1 MKHRSDQNQKNH
13 YEDTFYMREA
23 LRLASRARGLT
34 SPNPIVG
41 ALVVKDGHIIG
52 RGFHARAGA
61 PHAEVVALDEA
72 GDNSKGATLYVT
84 LEPCCHYGKTPPC
97 TKKIINHG
105 IANVVIAVE
114 DPNPLVAGKGR
125 EELKKAGIGV
135 RSGILEENAK
145 KQNEVF
151 FKYITRGLPFV
162 TIKGA
167 VTADGKTASVTGNSK
182 WISGE
187 SSRKHVHLLRF
198 LHDGIMVG
206 VNTVLK
212 DDPYLTCRLEKKVV
226 KRITKIIVD
235 STGKT
240 PVSSKIF
247 TSIYNSESGQNC
259 FSYDIII
266 AATDS
271 ISANRIKEY
280 ESLGATVLVMPETGG
295 RVRLRP
301 LFQALGKLG
310 ITSVLIE
317 GGSELSAS
325 IIEERLADKLVIFI
339 APKIVGGRTAPTLV
353 GGNGIE
359 EMDKGIV
366 LSLSGIKR
374 FDDDIMLEY
383 DFVHSYDARAGK

>member
-1 MKHRSDQNQKNH
+1 MKHGSGKNH
-13 YEDTFYMREA
+13 NSENEDILYMREA
-23 LRLASRARGLT
+23 LRLASKARGLT

-41 ALVVKDGHIIG
+41 ALIVRDGRIIG
-52 RGFHARAGA
+52 KGFHARAGA
-61 PHAEVVALDEA
+61 PHAEVIALDEA

-84 LEPCCHYGKTPPC
+84 LEPCSHFGKTPPC
-97 TKKIINHG
+97 TKKIIGHG

-114 DPNPLVAGKGR
+114 DPNPLVAGNGR
-125 EELKKAGIGV
+125 KELEKAGIAV
-135 RSGILEENAK
+135 RSGVLEETAK

-151 FKYITRGLPFV
+151 FKYITKGLPLV

-198 LHDGIMVG
+198 FHDGIMVG

-212 DDPYLTCRLEKKVV
+212 DDPDLTCRLEKKAA

-240 PVSSKIF
+240 PPSSNIF
-247 TSIYNSESGQNC
+247 KSIDNSASGQHGY
-259 FSYDIII
+259 SYSIII

-280 ESLGATVLVMPETGG
+280 ESLGATVLVTTETGG
-295 RVRLRP
+295 RVRLLP
-301 LFQALGKLG
+301 LFQALAKLG
-310 ITSVLIE
+310 ITSVLVE

-325 IIEERLADKLVIFI
+325 IIEEGLADKLVVFI
-339 APKIVGGRTAPTLV
+339 APKIIGGRTAPTLV

-359 EMDKGIV
+359 KMDNSID

-383 DFVHSYDARAGK
+383 DFVHSYDARAGN